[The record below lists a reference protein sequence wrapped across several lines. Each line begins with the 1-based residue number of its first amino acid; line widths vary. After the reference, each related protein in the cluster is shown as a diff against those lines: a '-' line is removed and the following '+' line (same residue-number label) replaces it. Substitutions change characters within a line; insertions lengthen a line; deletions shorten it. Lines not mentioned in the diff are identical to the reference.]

1 MEATFHCQ
9 LDIMF
14 PLSDTRVKA
23 FPYYDYYIEPHDH
36 EFYEINVVTAG
47 KGIHRINGEEM
58 PVGRGNVFF
67 IPLGTVHE
75 YFDTEALTVFHIVIS
90 PEILESNLEEARR
103 MQGFSLFTDI
113 TEKRYLFL
121 SERKMQ
127 AVEADL
133 ELINRFGTYGLPEN
147 SPFIPCTV
155 WKLIYFFSY
164 ELSKV
169 TDSEY
174 TESLKYHGQI
184 KQILEYIHG
193 NFGKKMSIDTLSK
206 KAYMSRSTFLRA
218 FVKVCGKTPMK
229 YLDDYRILRASMLLE
244 STSMSKSEVAQACGF
259 YDLSHM
265 ERKMKNKNTQR
276 KP

>member
-1 MEATFHCQ
+1 MVSKFHCP

-14 PLSDTRVKA
+14 PLPDTRVKA
-23 FPYYDYYIEPHDH
+23 FPYFDYYIEPHDH
-36 EFYEINVVTAG
+36 EFYEVNIVTAG
-47 KGIHRINGEEM
+47 KGIHRIDGEEM

-67 IPLGTVHE
+67 IPTGTVHE

-90 PEILESNLEEARR
+90 PEILEGNLEEARR

-113 TEKRYLFL
+113 TKKKYLFL

-133 ELINRFGTYGLPEN
+133 ELINLFGTYGLPEN
-147 SPFIPCTV
+147 SPLIPCAV

-164 ELSKV
+164 ELSKA
-169 TDSEY
+169 TNSED
-174 TESLKYHGQI
+174 TADLKYHGQI
-184 KQILEYIHG
+184 KQILEYIHE
-193 NFGKKMSIDTLSK
+193 NFSKKISIDTLSK

-265 ERKMKNKNTQR
+265 EKRFKK
-276 KP
+276 

>member
-1 MEATFHCQ
+1 MEAKFHCL
-9 LDIMF
+9 LDTMF
-14 PLSDTRVKA
+14 PLCDTRVKA
-23 FPYYDYYIEPHDH
+23 FPYFDYSIEPHDH
-36 EFYEINVVTAG
+36 KFYEINIVTAG
-47 KGIHRINGEEM
+47 KGIHRIDGDELS
-58 PVGRGNVFF
+58 VKRGNVFF
-67 IPLGTVHE
+67 IPTGTVHE
-75 YFDTEALTVFHIVIS
+75 YFDTENLTVFHIVIS
-90 PEILESNLEEARR
+90 PEILENNLEEARL

-113 TEKRYLFL
+113 TKKRYLFL

-147 SPFIPCTV
+147 SPMIPSTV

-164 ELSKV
+164 ELSK
-169 TDSEY
+169 TAEAKDAGE
-174 TESLKYHGQI
+174 LKYHEQI
-184 KQILEYIHG
+184 KHILEYIHG
-193 NFGKKMSIDTLSK
+193 NFEKKISIDTLSK

-218 FVKVCGKTPMK
+218 FVQVCGKTPMK

-265 ERKMKNKNTQR
+265 EKKMKNKN
-276 KP
+276 K